1 MLRAV
6 IQSFSHSW
14 ARWVLLAVTLA
25 TGLAFAV
32 TGFPILASIMAV
44 GALQAWHMG
53 SERPKGRPMGRV
65 EIAMVLTGFGLF
77 LAAHGAAVYY
87 GAVLI
92 GWNPF

>member
-1 MLRAV
+1 M
-6 IQSFSHSW
+6 
-14 ARWVLLAVTLA
+14 LAVTLA
-25 TGLAFAV
+25 VGLAFAV
-32 TGFPILASIMAV
+32 AGFPILASIMAV

-65 EIAMVLTGFGLF
+65 EVAMVLTGFGLF

-92 GWNPF
+92 GWDPF